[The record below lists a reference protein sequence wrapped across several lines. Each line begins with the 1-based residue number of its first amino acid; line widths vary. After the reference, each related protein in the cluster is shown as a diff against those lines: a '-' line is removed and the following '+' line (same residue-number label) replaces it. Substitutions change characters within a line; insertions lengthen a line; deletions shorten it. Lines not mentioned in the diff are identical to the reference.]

1 MQLYALT
8 LCDALSKNAGAAA
21 HRELAS
27 RAFTET
33 LRRLFGDRN
42 VHITVKRKAWA
53 VMREWGREWGDS
65 EEGGMLVE
73 TIDSLKAQSEW
84 QPACVCGAGAD
95 TDAPRH
101 GLRAR
106 ARNRPARASE

>member
-1 MQLYALT
+1 VQLYALT

-42 VHITVKRKAWA
+42 VHVTVKRKAWA
-53 VMREWGREWGDS
+53 LLREWGREWGES

-73 TIDSLKAQSEW
+73 TIESLKSQSEW
-84 QPACVCGAGAD
+84 
-95 TDAPRH
+95 
-101 GLRAR
+101 AR
-106 ARNRPARASE
+106 ARERMQR